1 MPGECV
7 QVHLEKTKE
16 LYWTALLEG
25 EPEIDK
31 TKLDT
36 TRNIAEFD
44 DQTQADFQKV
54 MYDHHQKLQGKPTS
68 DEQVCFQIIL
78 LRDRSL
84 FIEGLVSKRNGFGK
98 RNFLR

>member
-68 DEQVCFQIIL
+68 DEQVGFFRII
-78 LRDRSL
+78 
-84 FIEGLVSKRNGFGK
+84 FIKRPLIIYRGVGIEEKLVR
-98 RNFLR
+98 